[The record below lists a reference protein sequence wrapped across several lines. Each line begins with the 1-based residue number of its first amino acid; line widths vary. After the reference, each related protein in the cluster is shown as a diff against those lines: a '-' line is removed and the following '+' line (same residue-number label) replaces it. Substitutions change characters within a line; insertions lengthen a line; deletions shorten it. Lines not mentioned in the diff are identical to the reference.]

1 MNTNIITNNPKVG
14 DAVVGNLLTGKVEYI
29 KGESFSLAALNSS
42 VYETIGAVYGRR
54 GRQVKVAFKENANQI
69 WCTKYSYRLSGY
81 TLDGMNRS
89 GVISIRE
96 SSSASAN
103 TDFTVS
109 YNAATVQGLVDQ
121 LNAFFQATAIF
132 KAQKWAAA
140 VVDGAIDITFDYTFW
155 QQSSYNTAKD
165 GFAFSANLMP
175 DVTALANIRRKNGY
189 TGGEGV
195 ISSFPRALAYFRD
208 DNSST
213 TYNPSTDVT
222 NIKRNYPICLP
233 GYLGT
238 SQYQSDHCAKL
249 REVFGEGEEG
259 WLKFMAS
266 CMPVKPCG
274 NGNMGTRDGLE
285 RTKVLASKLTADG
298 AKMCPAADYCYSK
311 GTVTVPQGNWYL
323 PTVEDISDLLDTIQY
338 GTNGSRTADPVN
350 ATLYKMGGSAI
361 SNGSNIWACCRG
373 DANYA
378 WGANGSGGFFGGY
391 SLYGSYLAVPVALLT
406 I

>member
-1 MNTNIITNNPKVG
+1 MNTNIITNNPKIG

-54 GRQVKVAFKENANQI
+54 GRQVKAAFKENANKI

-81 TLDGMNRS
+81 TLDGTNRS

-109 YNAATVQGLVDQ
+109 YNATTVQGLVDQ

-132 KAQKWAAA
+132 KTQKWAAS

-165 GFAFSANLMP
+165 GFAFSTNLMP

-233 GYLGT
+233 GYLGA

-266 CMPVKPCG
+266 CMPVKPCD

-373 DANYA
+373 VADGA
-378 WGANGSGGFFGGY
+378 WSAYGYFGFFVSNYMCSSG
-391 SLYGSYLAVPVALLT
+391 LAVPVALL
-406 I
+406 II

>member
-1 MNTNIITNNPKVG
+1 MNTNIITNNPKIG

-29 KGESFSLAALNSS
+29 KGESFSLAALNLS

-54 GRQVKVAFKENANQI
+54 GRQVKVAFKENANKI

-109 YNAATVQGLVDQ
+109 YNATTVQGLVDQ

-132 KAQKWAAA
+132 KTQKWAAA
-140 VVDGAIDITFDYTFW
+140 VVDGAIDITFDHTFW
-155 QQSSYNTAKD
+155 QQSSHNTAKD

-266 CMPVKPCG
+266 CMPVKPCD

-311 GTVTVPQGNWYL
+311 GAVTVPQGNWYL

-361 SNGSNIWACCRG
+361 SNGSNIWSCCRYVAG
-373 DANYA
+373 YA
-378 WGANGSGGFFGGY
+378 WFAFGSFGFFGSDYMYY
-391 SLYGSYLAVPVALLT
+391 SLLAVPVALLT